1 MSSAIAGLSVYMSFA
16 RAGLSYKCHSPG
28 QDGLIN
34 MSTARAGLSVN
45 MSSGRAGWSYKFV
58 IR

>member
-1 MSSAIAGLSVYMSFA
+1 M
-16 RAGLSYKCHSPG
+16 CHPLV

-34 MSTARAGLSVN
+34 MSSARAGLSVYMTSARAGLSVN